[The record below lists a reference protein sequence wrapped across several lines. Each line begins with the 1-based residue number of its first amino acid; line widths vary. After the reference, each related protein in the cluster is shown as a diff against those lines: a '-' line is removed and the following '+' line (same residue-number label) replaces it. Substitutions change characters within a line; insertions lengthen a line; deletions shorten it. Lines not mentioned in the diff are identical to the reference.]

1 MEIETTIA
9 HASSTRKEE
18 EKRRESDERVRDST
32 PEIDAEERLVER
44 RFSLLER
51 TEEDSARLFRRH
63 FAGSDV
69 RYTP

>member
-32 PEIDAEERLVER
+32 PEIDPEERRER

>member
-1 MEIETTIA
+1 MTREFEI
-9 HASSTRKEE
+9 
-18 EKRRESDERVRDST
+18 ST